1 MGSLIAEVRGQ
12 IAEVRAL
19 AFGGCFSGGGL
30 TFAIRPLTSDLR
42 LYVARD
48 AETIIRVLEL
58 RWDAGAGRA
67 ARHLD
72 VVTPGATAGSAPFSG
87 FGAAWITLGRHCV
100 VIGRVPVA
108 APFVHVV
115 AHVVEAVCVGF
126 GAAYGFGARLP
137 MTGAAIGIAGQR
149 LWRRIAPRV

>member
-19 AFGGCFSGGGL
+19 AFGGSFSAGGL
-30 TFAIRPLTSDLR
+30 TPAIRPLTSDLR

-67 ARHLD
+67 ARDLD
-72 VVTPGATAGSAPFSG
+72 VVAPGTAAGRAPFAG
-87 FGAAWITLGRHCV
+87 FGAAWLALRRHCV

-108 APFVHVV
+108 AP
-115 AHVVEAVCVGF
+115 
-126 GAAYGFGARLP
+126 L
-137 MTGAAIGIAGQR
+137 
-149 LWRRIAPRV
+149 